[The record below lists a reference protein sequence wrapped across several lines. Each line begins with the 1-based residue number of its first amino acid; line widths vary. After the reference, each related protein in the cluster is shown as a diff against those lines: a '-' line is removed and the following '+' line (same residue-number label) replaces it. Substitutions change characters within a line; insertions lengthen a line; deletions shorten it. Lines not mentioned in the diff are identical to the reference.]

1 MKSRNSRLQI
11 KFRIRKAFVVRMLVL
26 AVLPALLL
34 SACALSRQGPAEAGE
49 KAPDSKLTLEVA
61 LYPYVPDPDALRQAV
76 RDAWTPEHPD
86 VGLHFTDWDCYATDP
101 GPALDVFVFDA
112 IYLSSFV
119 EEGYLLPIPEEK
131 IRSREDL
138 IPFALEGC
146 RSDGTLYALPQL
158 LCADFLYTRKDD
170 RELSGVCDL
179 PGLYDVLGDRINQ
192 SVIPEE
198 NEGLLINLSD
208 MPLTKVLMY
217 LEAQVDQQQAYTVY
231 SPLPSISDL
240 SAPLLD
246 RLDDIWKMGGYEQ
259 VSYLPEDDDEYVRA
273 RWFAEGRGRAYIGYS
288 EAMNAMGDYADEVI
302 VRLFSYDAG
311 RNIPLFYADAV
322 GIRSDIGGEK
332 KELAFE
338 LANLLISEEV
348 LTKMS
353 LPAEDGGVPQYL
365 LTPRRSVYEA
375 LSGDYPIY
383 GRLKEMLDSPENHVF
398 RLGAG
403 ARDFIAEMGVALD
416 EEPAQA
422 AGF

>member
-11 KFRIRKAFVVRMLVL
+11 RKTIVAFMLVS
-26 AVLPALLL
+26 AVLLAFLL
-34 SACALSRQGPAEAGE
+34 SAGRGTGRPAADEAITRNS
-49 KAPDSKLTLEVA
+49 DLTLEVA
-61 LYPYVPDPDALRQAV
+61 LYPYVPDPDAFRQAV

-86 VGLHFTDWDCYATDP
+86 VGLHFVEWDCYVSDP
-101 GPALDVFVFDA
+101 DPELDVFVYDA

-119 EEGYLLPIPEEK
+119 EEGYLLPIPEDK
-131 IRSREDL
+131 IRNREDL
-138 IPFALEGC
+138 FPFALEGC

-158 LCADFLYTRKDD
+158 LCTDFLYTRKDD
-170 RELSGVCDL
+170 SVLSDVSDL
-179 PGLYDVLGDRINQ
+179 PALYDVLGDRKTR

-208 MPLTKVLMY
+208 TPTKTTMY
-217 LEAQVDQQQAYTVY
+217 LDALMDERQAYTDY
-231 SPLPSISDL
+231 SRLPSTSEL
-240 SAPLLD
+240 SAPVLE
-246 RLDDIWKMGGYEQ
+246 RLEEIWKMGGDEQ
-259 VSYLPEDDDEYVRA
+259 VTYWPEDNDTFVRA

-288 EAMNAMGDYADEVI
+288 EAMNAMGDNADEVI

-403 ARDFIAEMGVALD
+403 ARDFIAGMGVALD

>member
-11 KFRIRKAFVVRMLVL
+11 RKTIVAFMLVS
-26 AVLPALLL
+26 AVLLAFLL
-34 SACALSRQGPAEAGE
+34 SAGRGTGRPAADEAITRNS
-49 KAPDSKLTLEVA
+49 DLTLEVA
-61 LYPYVPDPDALRQAV
+61 LYPYVPDPDAFRQAV

-86 VGLHFTDWDCYATDP
+86 VGLHFTDWDCYASDP
-101 GPALDVFVFDA
+101 DPELDVFVYDA

-131 IRSREDL
+131 IQNREDL

-170 RELSGVCDL
+170 RELSGVSDL

-217 LEAQVDQQQAYTVY
+217 LEAQVDQQQAYTAY

-246 RLDDIWKMGGYEQ
+246 RVDDIWKMGGYEQ

-288 EAMNAMGDYADEVI
+288 EAMNAMGDNADEVI

-403 ARDFIAEMGVALD
+403 ARDFIAGMGVALD